1 MDTKDIEKEIDAA
14 FENNSLTSIPYSQ
27 AVWELLSYL
36 EYKYYELTV
45 TPGSANDKAASI
57 DNMINL
63 MSHPLR
69 SCFNKCVR
77 QKMALKRSYIKS
89 YADAAHD
96 WYGKS
101 YDYNNFCSIFPLVNR
116 NELSLHVNGNT
127 LKTSKDL
134 SCGVPYEAY
143 NRLTH
148 KTGGSERSDVDTGA
162 ILDAVEN
169 YTYLLGDKFAISW
182 TESLS
187 KSVISIFEK
196 SQIVRYHLPE
206 TWLFSRFSFA
216 EFRKIAIAISALSYA
231 CYVVTT
237 VNASSLPEF
246 GYAQRVW
253 VISKHEFIRIL
264 IEATGYQKET
274 IINVLEYLT
283 FGSMG
288 IKYPDVATQ
297 PLFDSE
303 DGNYLVS
310 PFLFVN
316 SDVERNICALLNQI
330 DTDKKIYSSLVD
342 EKEALLYNELEKE
355 LCTLGFR
362 CESGKVAG
370 TDLDLAII
378 DDEAKSVLTV
388 ELKWF
393 IEPAEIREVIQR
405 SKEIKKGIQQAKKLH
420 SLLENKDRNLFDNIL
435 KISDD
440 YSHYS
445 IVGSFNWIGSDSV
458 QNIQVPVIK
467 VGHLLKLFKDG
478 KSIEEVIKF
487 LKKRDYLPVVGED
500 YDVAIFTVKS
510 GDWTCEWYGL
520 KSLDEEFA

>member
-1 MDTKDIEKEIDAA
+1 MDNKDIEKEIDAA

-36 EYKYYELTV
+36 EYKYHELTV
-45 TPGSANDKAASI
+45 APGSANDKAASI
-57 DNMINL
+57 DNMINF

-69 SCFNKCVR
+69 CCFNKCVR
-77 QKMALKRSYIKS
+77 QKMALKTSYIKS

-148 KTGGSERSDVDTGA
+148 KTGASERSDVDTAA
-162 ILDAVEN
+162 ILNVIEN
-169 YTYLLGDKFAISW
+169 NTYLFGDKFAISW
-182 TESLS
+182 NESLS
-187 KSVISIFEK
+187 KSVISIFEQ
-196 SQIVRYHLPE
+196 SQLVRYHLPE

-231 CYVVTT
+231 RYVATT
-237 VNASSLPEF
+237 VNAASLPEF

-253 VISKHEFIRIL
+253 VISKNELIRIL
-264 IEATGYQKET
+264 IEATGYQKEK
-274 IINVLEYLT
+274 IISVLEYLT

-330 DTDKKIYSSLVD
+330 DTDKKIYSSLVN
-342 EKEALLYNELEKE
+342 EKEALLYKELEKE
-355 LCTLGFR
+355 LSTLGFR
-362 CESGKVAG
+362 CESGKV
-370 TDLDLAII
+370 
-378 DDEAKSVLTV
+378 
-388 ELKWF
+388 
-393 IEPAEIREVIQR
+393 
-405 SKEIKKGIQQAKKLH
+405 
-420 SLLENKDRNLFDNIL
+420 
-435 KISDD
+435 
-440 YSHYS
+440 
-445 IVGSFNWIGSDSV
+445 
-458 QNIQVPVIK
+458 
-467 VGHLLKLFKDG
+467 
-478 KSIEEVIKF
+478 
-487 LKKRDYLPVVGED
+487 
-500 YDVAIFTVKS
+500 
-510 GDWTCEWYGL
+510 
-520 KSLDEEFA
+520 